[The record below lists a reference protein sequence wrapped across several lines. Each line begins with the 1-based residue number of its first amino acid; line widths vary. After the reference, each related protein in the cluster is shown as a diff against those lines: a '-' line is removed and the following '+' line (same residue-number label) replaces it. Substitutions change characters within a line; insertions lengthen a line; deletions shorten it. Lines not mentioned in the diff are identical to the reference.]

1 MQPYLLSPKER
12 VRHWRDFRLSFTK
25 DETDLEQVSKTVN
38 YWQKFPIL
46 NHFLDI
52 DFPNRWPTPW
62 ELIMGG
68 DFCPLCLAYLMEQ
81 TLLMSDNRWTN
92 DRLQLMYINDKA
104 NYTLLMILVIDNKY
118 VINYSYNDVNNFDI
132 IKETCIIQHTY
143 QVKDNLH
150 FII

>member
-12 VRHWRDFRLSFTK
+12 VRHWRDFRLSFSK
-25 DETDLEQVSKTVN
+25 DETDLEQLAKTVN
-38 YWQKFPIL
+38 YWHQFPIL

-52 DFPNRWPTPW
+52 DLPNRWLTPW

-68 DFCPLCLAYLMEQ
+68 DFCSDCLAYLMEQ
-81 TLLMSDNRWTN
+81 TLLMSDDRWTN
-92 DRLQLMYINDKA
+92 NRLQLMYISDKV